1 MRRPTIIDCTP
12 AQLHSARPAVPGRRF
27 TAVVAV
33 ALAIAPAA
41 AAAAPGSEPVVVEAH
56 AGQRPADADRL
67 LAPVLAELR
76 RNGFAGPKI
85 AASRIDDVLSRP
97 SRAVTDQQISDALRA
112 IESGYKKFLGGEF
125 DVAIHEI
132 ERGLSVLRA
141 APAALVGKNDDRRS
155 VVMRGLVGLALA
167 HKRRGRATQATE
179 AMKEL
184 VRSFP
189 QNEVSYKDY
198 GPEPREFFDAVRQD
212 LAREGKGSI
221 AVDLDDDRTVL
232 FVNEHYVDAGDAKI
246 RDLYPGTYRLFL
258 QQGNRFGRVHEVV
271 VEAGTTTTVSLSW
284 QLDAVLRTDGTA
296 ALVFDDEAARRDLE
310 ARFAVRVARA
320 LGAPSVV
327 VLGIRMNR
335 GRRSVVGA
343 FYAADSIRPLR
354 SGAVAVEPVVPGVDR
369 FEALARLLAG
379 EDEAAA
385 LVSPLAD
392 DAARRAPAGTVAANR
407 DDRDPGDGSRPFK
420 VWKWVTLGAGLGA
433 VAGGATLIALDNA
446 GGARDRYERDTSTAG
461 IVTASAGAL
470 LTGVGIYFFI
480 RDGGDQDE
488 AGPDSASLVPLDR
501 GGAALVVSGRF

>member
-1 MRRPTIIDCTP
+1 MRRPTLIDCTP
-12 AQLHSARPAVPGRRF
+12 AQRHSAPPAAVPGRRV
-27 TAVVAV
+27 TALVAV

-41 AAAAPGSEPVVVEAH
+41 AAAAPGGEPIVVEAH
-56 AGQRPADADRL
+56 AGPRPADADRL

-97 SRAVTDQQISDALRA
+97 SRAVTEQQISDALRA
-112 IESGYKKFLGGEF
+112 IERGYKKFLGGEF
-125 DVAIHEI
+125 DAAIKEI
-132 ERGLSVLRA
+132 DRGLSVLRA
-141 APAALVGKNDDRRS
+141 APAALVGKNDDRRR

-189 QNEVSYKDY
+189 QSEVSYKDY

-284 QLDAVLRTDGTA
+284 QLDAALRTDGAA

-310 ARFAVRVARA
+310 PRFALRIARA

-343 FYAADSIRPLR
+343 FYTADSMRPLR
-354 SGAVAVEPVVPGVDR
+354 SGAVAVVPVVPGVDR

-392 DAARRAPAGTVAANR
+392 DSARRGPASTAAGDR
-407 DDRDPGDGSRPFK
+407 DDAEGGSRPLK
-420 VWKWVTLGAGLGA
+420 VWKWVTLGAGLG
-433 VAGGATLIALDNA
+433 VLAGGATLIVLDNA

-461 IVTASAGAL
+461 VVTASAGAL
-470 LTGVGIYFFI
+470 LTGVGIYLFI
-480 RDGGDQDE
+480 RDSGDQDE
-488 AGPDSASLVPLDR
+488 PGPEAASLVPTD